1 MISARVDV
9 ELERPRT
16 GLCESLVNFADGTAA
31 DVGWRFIPRAKMQAG
46 FEAQARAMA
55 AK

>member
-1 MISARVDV
+1 MIVSRVDV
-9 ELERPRT
+9 EL
-16 GLCESLVNFADGTAA
+16 GTTAN
-31 DVGWRFIPRAKMQAG
+31 VGWRFIPLAKVQAG